1 MPAELSDV
9 EAEYTLFARKIKRY
23 DGHKKWVEDWLMV
36 DCMCVQHKQRQGY
49 HSVSESTAA
58 VTEHSRNEKVLYGS
72 SLGVSFW
79 RGML

>member
-1 MPAELSDV
+1 MKVRASVRRLCDACRIVRRRGRVYVVCKEN
-9 EAEYTLFARKIKRY
+9 
-23 DGHKKWVEDWLMV
+23 KK
-36 DCMCVQHKQRQGY
+36 HKQRQGY